1 MRAQWKL
8 LRAFWLHDFREAQ
21 SYPLVHFNRFAG
33 LAMLF
38 FLLNGLSKLM
48 GEGMGA
54 GRLGVLPFLA
64 CGFAVM
70 DLMWT
75 SLGAFTSKLR
85 RHQTTGMLEACLMT
99 GHSLPALMTAMP
111 VFDLSVSVMRST
123 GIVVLASLFMTPAP
137 DPVAWLYAALF
148 GVGGM
153 LLFLAV
159 GLISAS
165 LLLRYKAGD
174 PLNRAVHLSAVVT
187 GGVFVPRAQLPAA
200 VGAMG
205 AWAPIAPVVDGVRL
219 ALAGGG
225 WAELAPVAL
234 RLFILFAVASTVAL
248 FTVRAAV
255 RTVLKEGS
263 LAHY

>member
-1 MRAQWKL
+1 MMGQWKL

-33 LAMLF
+33 LGMMF
-38 FLLNGLSKLM
+38 FLLHGLSKM
-48 GEGMGA
+48 KSDAVGESG
-54 GRLGVLPFLA
+54 LGILPFLA

-111 VFDLSVSVMRST
+111 TFDLSVSVMRST
-123 GIVVLASLFMTPAP
+123 VIVVLASLFMAPAP

-148 GVGGM
+148 GAGGM
-153 LLFLAV
+153 VLFLAV

-187 GGVFVPRAQLPAA
+187 GGVFVPRAALPSA
-200 VGAMG
+200 VGALG
-205 AWAPIAPVVDGVRL
+205 AWVPIAPVVDGVRM

-225 WAELAPVAL
+225 WAELAPVAV
-234 RLFILFAVASTVAL
+234 RLGVLVAVASTVAL
-248 FTVRAAV
+248 FAVRAAV

>member
-1 MRAQWKL
+1 MTAQWKL

-21 SYPLVHFNRFAG
+21 SYPLVHFNRVVG
-33 LAMLF
+33 LGLMF
-38 FLLNGLSKLM
+38 FLLHGLSKLV
-48 GEGMGA
+48 GEGMGV
-54 GRLGVLPFLA
+54 GQLGILPFLA

-111 VFDLSVSVMRST
+111 TFDLSVSVMRSSA
-123 GIVVLASLFMTPAP
+123 IVVLASLFMAPAP
-137 DPVAWLYAALF
+137 APVAWVYAAFF

-159 GLISAS
+159 GLISAA

-174 PLNRAVHLSAVVT
+174 PLNRAMHISAVVT
-187 GGVFVPRAQLPAA
+187 GGVFMPRTELPAA
-200 VGAMG
+200 VGAVG
-205 AWAPIAPVVDGVRL
+205 AWVPIAPVVDGVRL
-219 ALAGGG
+219 ALAGSS
-225 WAELAPVAL
+225 WAELAPVAI
-234 RLFILFAVASTVAL
+234 RLGVLVAVASTVAL
-248 FTVRAAV
+248 FSVRAAV

>member
-1 MRAQWKL
+1 MRAHWKL

-21 SYPLVHFNRFAG
+21 SYPLVHFNRLVG

-111 VFDLSVSVMRST
+111 VFDLSVSIARST
-123 GIVVLASLFMTPAP
+123 AIIVTASLFMTPAP
-137 DPVAWLYAALF
+137 VPVAWLFAALF

-153 LLFLAV
+153 LLFLAI

-165 LLLRYKAGD
+165 LLLRFKAGD

-187 GGVFVPRAQLPAA
+187 GGVFVPRTQLPAA
-200 VGAMG
+200 VGALG
-205 AWAPIAPVVDGVRL
+205 AWVPIAPVVDGVRV

-225 WAELAPVAL
+225 WSELAPVAF
-234 RLFILFAVASTVAL
+234 RLLVIFSVASTLA
-248 FTVRAAV
+248 FFAVRAAV
-255 RTVLKEGS
+255 RAVLREGS

>member
-21 SYPLVHFNRFAG
+21 SYPLVHFNRLLG

-38 FLLNGLSKLM
+38 FLLHGLSKLM

-54 GRLGVLPFLA
+54 ERLGVLPFLA

-111 VFDLSVSVMRST
+111 IFDLSVSILRSA
-123 GIVVLASLFMTPAP
+123 GIVVLASLFMTPVP
-137 DPVAWLYAALF
+137 GPSAWLFAGLF
-148 GVGGM
+148 GLGGM
-153 LLFLAV
+153 LLFLAIGMV
-159 GLISAS
+159 SAS
-165 LLLRYKAGD
+165 LLLRFKAGD
-174 PLNRAVHLSAVVT
+174 PLNRVVHLSAVVT
-187 GGVFVPRAQLPAA
+187 GGVFVPRAQLPSA
-200 VGAMG
+200 VGALG
-205 AWAPIAPVVDGVRL
+205 AWVPIAPVVDGVRL

-225 WAELAPVAL
+225 WSELAPVGF
-234 RLFILFAVASTVAL
+234 RLLVVFAVAAACALVA
-248 FTVRAAV
+248 VRAAV
-255 RTVLKEGS
+255 RAVLREGS